1 MSDFLFSEIH
11 KTSHYSVFW
20 NGGIQ
25 RWKKSMHDYVGYHKH
40 GWVVAMASF
49 SEVVRGTTSFSEERI
64 ACVEYLSI
72 FIKSY

>member
-40 GWVVAMASF
+40 GWVVVMASF
-49 SEVVRGTTSFSEERI
+49 SEVVRGTTSFFWSENHMRG
-64 ACVEYLSI
+64 I
-72 FIKSY
+72 FINIY